1 VPAHFWKLAIS
12 GSLQLRALR
21 AGSMRLELTEPQR
34 AEIRQA
40 FDLFDTDGQGAHI
53 PALLADA
60 QSWRRTHSAESGFS
74 VAATGVIGADALKV
88 VLRAL
93 GFEPGK
99 EEVKALVASTDST
112 GSGLVDFNEFLEIL
126 ITHMSKGD
134 TREEAMR
141 AFRQYDLDKRGRIS
155 FENLKQVTRN
165 LGEVMT
171 DEELLEMIQAADL
184 DGNGVVTPDEFW
196 RVLSSARK
204 AGS

>member
-1 VPAHFWKLAIS
+1 
-12 GSLQLRALR
+12 
-21 AGSMRLELTEPQR
+21 MRLELTEPQR

-40 FDLFDTDGQGAHI
+40 FDLFDNDGQGARSS
-53 PALLADA
+53 ALHRFAVLTGGKVLKLGTA
-60 QSWRRTHSAESGFS
+60 WLC
-74 VAATGVIGADALKV
+74 TGVIGADALKV

-99 EEVKALVASTDST
+99 EEVKALIASTDST

-126 ITHMSKGD
+126 INHMSKGD

-141 AFRQYDLDKRGRIS
+141 AFRQYDLDKNGRIS

-165 LGEVMT
+165 LGEKMT

-184 DGNGVVTPDEFW
+184 DGTGLITPDEFW

>member
-1 VPAHFWKLAIS
+1 
-12 GSLQLRALR
+12 
-21 AGSMRLELTEPQR
+21 
-34 AEIRQA
+34 
-40 FDLFDTDGQGAHI
+40 
-53 PALLADA
+53 
-60 QSWRRTHSAESGFS
+60 
-74 VAATGVIGADALKV
+74 VIGADALKV

-99 EEVKALVASTDST
+99 EEVKALIASTDST

-141 AFRQYDLDKRGRIS
+141 AFRQYDLDKCGRIS
-155 FENLKQVTRN
+155 FENLKQVTRD

-184 DGNGVVTPDEFW
+184 DGNGQVTPDEFW
-196 RVLSSARK
+196 RVLMASRQGSSAKK